1 MSSVNLTKQEA
12 VALVLCAAEGLRGD
26 EAPDDVKAAAVA
38 AIEKLNVAFDLRIHE
53 ARS

>member
-26 EAPDDVKAAAVA
+26 EVPDDAKAAAVS
-38 AIEKLNVAFDLRIHE
+38 AIEKLNEVFDLRIHE
-53 ARS
+53 ARP